1 MFNNLDVCQAV
12 LNALP
17 DAVFL
22 KDKYFRL
29 VFLNHKACELFG
41 KSSDLLIGKKA
52 LERLDL
58 PLASRILDQEKN
70 VLNTGEP
77 LEFEEQVPG
86 QDNQTIT
93 MVIRVSRLI
102 LNAEAYLLITL
113 NDISI
118 LRQAEAHTRYLA
130 YHDPLTGLYNR
141 AAFYER
147 LQNVVRPLIKPEQP
161 SGVLMLFDMDG
172 FKNVNDT
179 WGHQA
184 GDLVLCEFARQLSHS
199 TPEECIIAR
208 LGGDEFA
215 VLIEHPLPPE
225 EAESLCQR
233 IVLSTRA
240 PFILKGAKPYVT
252 VSAGITIIMPS
263 DITGGECLRKA
274 DTALYEA
281 KRMGKNRYCIYS
293 QLLDEGLARKRKM
306 KKALAMALLS
316 GQGLECAYQPFIRAQ
331 DGEIVGVE
339 ALARWDDPDLGS
351 IPPIQFIPLAEE
363 CGLIV
368 PLGKFI
374 LRRACQE
381 MRPWDN
387 LSLSVNI
394 SPVQLCESDFA
405 SMILQL
411 LAKEDFPPH
420 RLELELTETAI
431 MHSDTHSKEQLSIL
445 RQHGIRIALD
455 DFGTGYSSLTLL
467 KDIMVD
473 SVKIDQSFVQF
484 VTQLKDT
491 AAIVTAVS
499 RLGNQLGLQ
508 VIAEG
513 VETGE
518 QRQFL
523 IDAGCSQ
530 LQGYLFSKP
539 LTKEK
544 LAQLIAT
551 ADKNSTDLTI

>member
-1 MFNNLDVCQAV
+1 MFNNLKVCQSV

-17 DAVFL
+17 EAVFL

-29 VFLNHKACELFG
+29 VFLNHKASKLFG
-41 KSSDLLIGKKA
+41 ESPELLIGKKG
-52 LERLDL
+52 LEHLGL
-58 PLASRILDQEKN
+58 PLASRILVQERH
-70 VLNTGEP
+70 VLDTGEP
-77 LEFEEQVPG
+77 VEFEEQVPG
-86 QDNQTIT
+86 PDNQTRT
-93 MVIRVSRLI
+93 FVIRASRII
-102 LNAEAYLLITL
+102 LNAESYLLISL
-113 NDISI
+113 SDISV
-118 LRQAEAHTRYLA
+118 LRQAEAHMRYLA

-141 AAFYER
+141 AAFNER
-147 LQNVVRPLIKPEQP
+147 LQNVLLPPTKSEQP
-161 SGVLMLFDMDG
+161 GGVLMLFDMDG

-184 GDLVLCEFARQLSHS
+184 GDLMLCEFARQLSHS
-199 TPEECIIAR
+199 TPEDSVIAR

-215 VLIEHPLPPE
+215 VLLGSPFSQE
-225 EAESLCQR
+225 EAESLCQK
-233 IVLSTRA
+233 IVLNTRA
-240 PFILKGAKPYVT
+240 PFILKGALPYVT
-252 VSAGITIIMPS
+252 VSVGMTIIMPS
-263 DITGGECLRKA
+263 DITAGECLRKA

-281 KRMGKNRYCIYS
+281 KRMGKSRYCVYS
-293 QLLDEGLARKRKM
+293 ELLDAGWARKRKM

-316 GQGLECAYQPFIRAQ
+316 GQGLDCAYQPLVRAKN
-331 DGEIVGVE
+331 GEIIGVE
-339 ALARWDDPDLGS
+339 ALARWDDPELGS
-351 IPPIQFIPLAEE
+351 VSPVQFIPLAEE

-374 LRRACQE
+374 LKRACQE
-381 MRPWDN
+381 MLPWHD
-387 LSLSVNI
+387 LSVSVNI
-394 SPVQLCESDFA
+394 SPVQLCENDFA

-411 LAKEDFPPH
+411 LAKEGFPPH

-431 MHSDTHSKEQLSIL
+431 MNSDTHSKEQLSIL

-455 DFGTGYSSLTLL
+455 DFGTGYSSLSLL

-473 SVKIDQSFVQF
+473 SVKIDRSFVQF
-484 VTQLKDT
+484 VTQLEGT

-499 RLGNQLGLQ
+499 LLGNQLGLQ

-513 VETGE
+513 VETDE
-518 QRQFL
+518 QRDFL

-530 LQGYLFSKP
+530 LQGYLFARP

-551 ADKNSTDLTI
+551 TDKNPTV

>member
-1 MFNNLDVCQAV
+1 M
-12 LNALP
+12 
-17 DAVFL
+17 
-22 KDKYFRL
+22 
-29 VFLNHKACELFG
+29 
-41 KSSDLLIGKKA
+41 
-52 LERLDL
+52 
-58 PLASRILDQEKN
+58 
-70 VLNTGEP
+70 
-77 LEFEEQVPG
+77 
-86 QDNQTIT
+86 
-93 MVIRVSRLI
+93 
-102 LNAEAYLLITL
+102 
-113 NDISI
+113 
-118 LRQAEAHTRYLA
+118 
-130 YHDPLTGLYNR
+130 
-141 AAFYER
+141 
-147 LQNVVRPLIKPEQP
+147 
-161 SGVLMLFDMDG
+161 
-172 FKNVNDT
+172 
-179 WGHQA
+179 
-184 GDLVLCEFARQLSHS
+184 
-199 TPEECIIAR
+199 
-208 LGGDEFA
+208 
-215 VLIEHPLPPE
+215 
-225 EAESLCQR
+225 
-233 IVLSTRA
+233 
-240 PFILKGAKPYVT
+240 
-252 VSAGITIIMPS
+252 
-263 DITGGECLRKA
+263 
-274 DTALYEA
+274 
-281 KRMGKNRYCIYS
+281 
-293 QLLDEGLARKRKM
+293 
-306 KKALAMALLS
+306 
-316 GQGLECAYQPFIRAQ
+316 
-331 DGEIVGVE
+331 
-339 ALARWDDPDLGS
+339 GS

-551 ADKNSTDLTI
+551 ADKNSTV

>member
-1 MFNNLDVCQAV
+1 MFNNLEVCQAV

-29 VFLNHKACELFG
+29 VFLNHKASKLFG
-41 KSSDLLIGKKA
+41 ESSELLIGKKG
-52 LERLDL
+52 LEHLGL
-58 PLASRILDQEKN
+58 PLASRILVQEKH
-70 VLNTGEP
+70 VLDTGEP
-77 LEFEEQVPG
+77 VEFEEQVPG
-86 QDNQTIT
+86 HDNQTRTI
-93 MVIRVSRLI
+93 VIKASRLI
-102 LNAEAYLLITL
+102 LNAEAYLLISL
-113 NDISI
+113 SDISVQ
-118 LRQAEAHTRYLA
+118 RQAEAHTRYLA

-141 AAFYER
+141 AAFNER
-147 LQNVVRPLIKPEQP
+147 LQNVLLPLAKSKQP
-161 SGVLMLFDMDG
+161 GGVLMLFDMDG

-184 GDLVLCEFARQLSHS
+184 GDLMLCEFARQLSHS
-199 TPEECIIAR
+199 TPEECVIAR

-215 VLIEHPLPPE
+215 VLIEPPFSPE
-225 EAESLCQR
+225 EAESLCQK
-233 IVLSTRA
+233 IVLNTRA
-240 PFILKGAKPYVT
+240 PFILKGALPYVT
-252 VSAGITIIMPS
+252 VSVGITIIMPS
-263 DITGGECLRKA
+263 DITAGECLRKA

-281 KRMGKNRYCIYS
+281 KRLGKNRYCVYS
-293 QLLDEGLARKRKM
+293 ELLDAGWASKRKM

-316 GQGLECAYQPFIRAQ
+316 GQGLDCAYQPLVRSQ
-331 DGEIVGVE
+331 NGEIIGVE
-339 ALARWDDPDLGS
+339 ALARWDDPELGS
-351 IPPIQFIPLAEE
+351 VSPVQFIPLAEE

-374 LRRACQE
+374 LKRACQE
-381 MRPWDN
+381 MHPWHD
-387 LSLSVNI
+387 LSVSVNI
-394 SPVQLCESDFA
+394 SPVQLCENDFA

-411 LAKEDFPPH
+411 LAKEGFPPH

-431 MHSDTHSKEQLSIL
+431 MNSNTHSKEQLSIL

-455 DFGTGYSSLTLL
+455 DFGTGYSSLSLL

-473 SVKIDQSFVQF
+473 SVKIDRSFVQF
-484 VTQLKDT
+484 VTQQEGT

-499 RLGNQLGLQ
+499 SLGHQLGLQ

-513 VETGE
+513 VETSE
-518 QRQFL
+518 QRDFL

-530 LQGYLFSKP
+530 LQGYLFSRP

-544 LAQLIAT
+544 LAQLIAAT
-551 ADKNSTDLTI
+551 DKNSTV